1 MLSLETRGGV
11 PTGGRR
17 RSTSLSRDR
26 GAPAGLGGPGRRP
39 SYLDDVLVDRPAL
52 QGLQHVH
59 HRAVLL
65 NAHHPDGHRDG
76 LSSDDGR
83 VQDLRVLHGRE
94 GGTCQQ
100 AGAPA
105 AAGGVPNP
113 ALHPDTCSAP
123 QPSAPTLPAPT
134 LRPPCPRPPCP
145 RPPCLHPVCTRG
157 ASRTGPRIVFNL
169 WARGSGGERRPY
181 QHSGHNLRFSFKFRK
196 APAGVAE
203 GRRRS
208 GASQHAGPRAPSSPR
223 RPPGPGASHA
233 DTVLVSGL
241 PWSPLSVP

>member
-52 QGLQHVH
+52 HGLQHVD

-123 QPSAPTLPAPT
+123 QPSASTLPAPT
-134 LRPPCPRPPCP
+134 LSAPTLSAPAVHLAQARE
-145 RPPCLHPVCTRG
+145 LFSISGLEAQG
-157 ASRTGPRIVFNL
+157 ASGGLISTAATTFVLASNL
-169 WARGSGGERRPY
+169 ERRRQGWRRAGGGAERASTP
-181 QHSGHNLRFSFKFRK
+181 
-196 APAGVAE
+196 APA
-203 GRRRS
+203 
-208 GASQHAGPRAPSSPR
+208 PRAAR
-223 RPPGPGASHA
+223 DA
-233 DTVLVSGL
+233 L
-241 PWSPLSVP
+241 PARARYTPTPC

>member
-26 GAPAGLGGPGRRP
+26 GAPAGLGGPGRSP

-123 QPSAPTLPAPT
+123 QPSASTLSAPTLPAPT
-134 LRPPCPRPPCP
+134 LSAPAAHLAQARE
-145 RPPCLHPVCTRG
+145 LFSISGLEAQG
-157 ASRTGPRIVFNL
+157 ASGGLISTAATTFVLASNL
-169 WARGSGGERRPY
+169 ERRRQGWRRAGGGAERASTP
-181 QHSGHNLRFSFKFRK
+181 
-196 APAGVAE
+196 APA
-203 GRRRS
+203 
-208 GASQHAGPRAPSSPR
+208 PRAAR
-223 RPPGPGASHA
+223 DA
-233 DTVLVSGL
+233 L
-241 PWSPLSVP
+241 PARARHTPTPC

>member
-1 MLSLETRGGV
+1 MLLLETRGGV

-52 QGLQHVH
+52 HGLQHVD

-113 ALHPDTCSAP
+113 ALHPDSCSAP
-123 QPSAPTLPAPT
+123 QPSASTLPAPTLPAPT
-134 LRPPCPRPPCP
+134 LRPPCLRPPCL
-145 RPPCLHPVCTRG
+145 RPPCLHPRRISHRPENCFQSLGSRLRG
-157 ASRTGPRIVFNL
+157 RAAALS
-169 WARGSGGERRPY
+169 AQRP
-181 QHSGHNLRFSFKFRK
+181 QPSF
-196 APAGVAE
+196 
-203 GRRRS
+203 
-208 GASQHAGPRAPSSPR
+208 
-223 RPPGPGASHA
+223 
-233 DTVLVSGL
+233 
-241 PWSPLSVP
+241 